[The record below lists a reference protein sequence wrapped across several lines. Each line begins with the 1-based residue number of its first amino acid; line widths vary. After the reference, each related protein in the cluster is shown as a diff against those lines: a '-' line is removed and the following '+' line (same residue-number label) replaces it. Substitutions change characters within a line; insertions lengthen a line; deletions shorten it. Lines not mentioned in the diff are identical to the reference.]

1 MRVFLVAV
9 GLLMTIAAS
18 AAVPGSPARADT
30 GPVIV
35 IPGRPGV
42 PVMIN
47 GRDASYGIVE
57 GDWGLGKSIN
67 TQPTVTNSWRAISTR
82 PEGQYFPRTGR
93 LPGYGRHEIEP
104 PEDRKLPPRAQS
116 FHRAWGVESPNVP
129 VTQNPPYDSPQIMVD
144 PRMRDR
150 WGEGEEAGG
159 RRRAPRGDRP
169 SP

>member
-1 MRVFLVAV
+1 MRVSVVAV
-9 GLLMTIAAS
+9 SLLAVAAAIAAS
-18 AAVPGSPARADT
+18 NARADT

-35 IPGRPGV
+35 IPGKPGV

-47 GRDASYGIVE
+47 GRDASYGVVE

-67 TQPTVTNSWRAISTR
+67 VQPTVTNSWRAISTR

-93 LPGYGRHEIEP
+93 LPGYGRYEIEP
-104 PEDRKLPPRAQS
+104 PENRKLPPRAQS

-129 VTQNPPYDSPQIMVD
+129 VTQNPPYEPPQIMID
-144 PRMRDR
+144 PRPRYR
-150 WGEGEEAGG
+150 GSEGEGDGG

-169 SP
+169 GQ